1 MWSLFV
7 MKEPAWC
14 IVHFTENDQV
24 FLAQEADD
32 QLKLKIFAI
41 LQPHFPVP
49 PTVPAIPP
57 LCADGVHLSCLL
69 VSLESHHPLPTGA
82 AKHSTLLQTCPNQ
95 GGHTTLMGCESIHGL
110 KISSW
115 SPRFWRLNFRGCASL
130 FLNLCSCPGRHS
142 GRKPLTKS
150 CFLSKQILE
159 L

>member
-1 MWSLFV
+1 MGFPLR
-7 MKEPAWC
+7 PALDLSPWLRQRTMN
-14 IVHFTENDQV
+14 TENTG
-24 FLAQEADD
+24 FCNKGE
-32 QLKLKIFAI
+32 IWE
-41 LQPHFPVP
+41 
-49 PTVPAIPP
+49 
-57 LCADGVHLSCLL
+57 LSQWHV
-69 VSLESHHPLPTGA
+69 VSLCDESARLVYCTFHWEWSRVPGTRGWWST
-82 AKHSTLLQTCPNQ
+82 KTENICTLLQTCPNQ